1 MKLAGMLLMAVAAQ
15 ACALESNDA
24 SVSAATDGPSHGASV
39 PQSAEGPRCE
49 RLDDFGLAASG
60 ILLSASTSQALDAP
74 CVDLSGDRI
83 ETFAGRAC
91 QLVAPTG
98 FALEGCRDSYDC
110 GGCPLELRSDDDY
123 GFVAVGTSSEPAC
136 ADMNGKYAL
145 VTALACG
152 SNFGHIDP

>member
-1 MKLAGMLLMAVAAQ
+1 MVPAPARIGASSVAEELLELGRAVLLHARPAGCRQDVRRIAIDGARRSGFVVVGADEL
-15 ACALESNDA
+15 
-24 SVSAATDGPSHGASV
+24 SAA
-39 PQSAEGPRCE
+39 EE
-49 RLDDFGLAASG
+49 RKG
-60 ILLSASTSQALDAP
+60 
-74 CVDLSGDRI
+74 
-83 ETFAGRAC
+83 
-91 QLVAPTG
+91 
-98 FALEGCRDSYDC
+98 DC